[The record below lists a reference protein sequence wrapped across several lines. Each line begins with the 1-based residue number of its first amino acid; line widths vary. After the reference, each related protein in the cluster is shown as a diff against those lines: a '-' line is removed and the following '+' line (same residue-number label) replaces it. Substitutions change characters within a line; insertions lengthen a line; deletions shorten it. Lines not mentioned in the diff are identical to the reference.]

1 MKKVIRT
8 ASRVE
13 GEVVPPGDK
22 SISQRAVLLNSIAR
36 GSAHVS
42 NLCVGDDRTSI
53 LRCMRGLGIKI
64 RKHSACE
71 VTGSDECFEVT
82 GVGLDGLTEPS
93 TVLNTG
99 NSGTTTRLVAG
110 LLAAQPFF
118 SVVSGDRSLRSRPM
132 DRVVKPLT
140 LMGAHIMGRG
150 GGSMAPLA
158 ISGGDLNGIDYT
170 LPVSSAQVKSSI
182 LIAGLHAEG
191 RTTIHQ
197 PAQSRD
203 HTERMLMSM
212 GGGVNV
218 DGLGVRVSRSE
229 LTSIDITVPG
239 DVSSSAFWLV
249 AGCCHPQARVR
260 VRDVGIN
267 PTRAGIL
274 TVLQAMGGRV
284 TVENVREQASEPVA
298 DLVAETSDL
307 HGTEIRSDMIP
318 LLVDELPV
326 LALAASLAS
335 GTTVISD
342 AEELRVK
349 ESDRIA
355 ATVDGLSRLGANIE
369 ERPDGMVIEGGARL
383 TGTEVSSYGD
393 HRIAMTMAIAGL
405 IAEGETVVGGAE
417 AVGVS
422 YPGFWE
428 TLDALSGPREARA

>member
-1 MKKVIRT
+1 
-8 ASRVE
+8 
-13 GEVVPPGDK
+13 
-22 SISQRAVLLNSIAR
+22 
-36 GSAHVS
+36 
-42 NLCVGDDRTSI
+42 
-53 LRCMRGLGIKI
+53 
-64 RKHSACE
+64 
-71 VTGSDECFEVT
+71 
-82 GVGLDGLTEPS
+82 
-93 TVLNTG
+93 
-99 NSGTTTRLVAG
+99 
-110 LLAAQPFF
+110 
-118 SVVSGDRSLRSRPM
+118 
-132 DRVVKPLT
+132 
-140 LMGAHIMGRG
+140 
-150 GGSMAPLA
+150 
-158 ISGGDLNGIDYT
+158 
-170 LPVSSAQVKSSI
+170 
-182 LIAGLHAEG
+182 
-191 RTTIHQ
+191 
-197 PAQSRD
+197 
-203 HTERMLMSM
+203 
-212 GGGVNV
+212 VNV